1 MVRKYYNFFTDDSAE
16 VIRLLAV
23 GMGYDEKSFNWM
35 LQKPLSTLRLLH
47 YPPRDKVIPA
57 LAKEDD
63 VVIQCA
69 AHSDTTFTTIL
80 ATFENR
86 GLEILDSDGKWVEV
100 EPRPHS
106 LLVNIGDLL
115 SKMSWNRFKATM
127 HRVVY
132 KGEDRFSVPFFF
144 EPYGRADC
152 KLYLDECAEIYKN
165 GHDPLSKEPC
175 FYGNWLTVCVCL
187 CVCVCVCVCV

>member
-1 MVRKYYNFFTDDSAE
+1 MFPLKLSGCYIAVHVGIGYAEKYFD
-16 VIRLLAV
+16 
-23 GMGYDEKSFNWM
+23 WM

-47 YPPRDKVIPA
+47 YPPCDEDIPA

-63 VVIQCA
+63 VVVIQCA

-106 LLVNIGDLL
+106 LVVNIGDLL
-115 SKMSWNRFKATM
+115 SKMSRNHFKATM
-127 HRVVY
+127 HRWCTRV
-132 KGEDRFSVPFFF
+132 KIAS
-144 EPYGRADC
+144 
-152 KLYLDECAEIYKN
+152 L
-165 GHDPLSKEPC
+165 
-175 FYGNWLTVCVCL
+175 
-187 CVCVCVCVCV
+187 

>member
-1 MVRKYYNFFTDDSAE
+1 
-16 VIRLLAV
+16 
-23 GMGYDEKSFNWM
+23 M

-47 YPPRDKVIPA
+47 YPPRDKDIPA

-86 GLEILDSDGKWVEV
+86 GLEILDSDRKWVEV

-106 LLVNIGDLL
+106 LVVNIGDLL
-115 SKMSWNRFKATM
+115 SKMSRNRFKAM
-127 HRVVY
+127 HHAS
-132 KGEDRFSVPFFF
+132 GSVQ
-144 EPYGRADC
+144 G
-152 KLYLDECAEIYKN
+152 
-165 GHDPLSKEPC
+165 
-175 FYGNWLTVCVCL
+175 
-187 CVCVCVCVCV
+187 